1 MTSRIEARA
10 QELVHSAIAD
20 GRISASRA
28 DFWKAQ
34 LSQNNATQRTLA
46 EETLEGL
53 APGLAPGDPWV
64 T

>member
-1 MTSRIEARA
+1 MTNRVEARA

-34 LSQNNATQRTLA
+34 LSQQNATQRTRAEDVLA
-46 EETLEGL
+46 EL
-53 APGLAPGDPWV
+53 APGVSPADWV
-64 T
+64 V